1 MSDPHD
7 HSDEGDSPISSGSV
21 VALAQRFV
29 VKTLETS
36 GNERLKKL
44 GKGIKN
50 APELLGEKAGRML
63 AALLEA
69 AGAGKPISE
78 ESKREFTKELETS
91 PKEAAAIL
99 GFLTAELFDDAMD
112 STSERIALLEYYR
125 STLNL
130 ICLYMAKAKTSVAL
144 RGFLHDPHCI
154 SYWHFE
160 RSNLEF
166 QTAVDSIFPNGLDVY
181 FLEETPTDE
190 RLVELNMLIRDSKD
204 RHLRTEDYDV
214 WKKDTV
220 AKLENISETIVTTK
234 QLRKDR
240 VSLPPPQTDP
250 VFGRLRGTANSPIEY
265 ETRISP
271 EPDALL
277 TMVES
282 LNVAKTALEYRRTK
296 AIEGKRRLAET
307 PPDKP

>member
-130 ICLYMAKAKTSVAL
+130 IL
-144 RGFLHDPHCI
+144 
-154 SYWHFE
+154 
-160 RSNLEF
+160 
-166 QTAVDSIFPNGLDVY
+166 
-181 FLEETPTDE
+181 
-190 RLVELNMLIRDSKD
+190 LV
-204 RHLRTEDYDV
+204 H
-214 WKKDTV
+214 
-220 AKLENISETIVTTK
+220 
-234 QLRKDR
+234 
-240 VSLPPPQTDP
+240 
-250 VFGRLRGTANSPIEY
+250 G
-265 ETRISP
+265 
-271 EPDALL
+271 
-277 TMVES
+277 
-282 LNVAKTALEYRRTK
+282 
-296 AIEGKRRLAET
+296 
-307 PPDKP
+307 